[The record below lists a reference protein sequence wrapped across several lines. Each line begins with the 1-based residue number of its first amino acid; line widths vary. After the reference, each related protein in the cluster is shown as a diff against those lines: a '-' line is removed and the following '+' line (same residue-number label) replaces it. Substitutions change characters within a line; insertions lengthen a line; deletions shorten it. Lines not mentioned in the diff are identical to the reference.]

1 MQMPNICPVCKTEL
15 KEEPKEKFYRD
26 VTFFSCH
33 RCGDFAFS
41 YELIEDMPGI
51 LQRNKNADVKIS
63 HALLAM
69 QGTNNKVELFT
80 TNIEAILKNPLP
92 RPQEQADLLIRW
104 LAEHSDAP
112 GDLVSLDPIEY
123 NLSIIGAKSKA
134 GFVLILSHLIEK
146 AGLING
152 KIAMLS
158 SGYIGCGELSLT
170 FDGWEYYE
178 TLLKG
183 KATYRKAFMAMKF
196 GDRELNEVLEKI
208 FKPSVK
214 MAGFDLFKSDDKPRA
229 GPIDDQLRVDI
240 QSSDFL
246 IADLT
251 HENPGA
257 YWEAGYAE
265 GLGKP
270 VIYTCELEK
279 FNSQPT
285 HFDTNHHLTVFWDK
299 KSPEQAGDKL
309 KDTIRATLPQLA
321 KLED

>member
-1 MQMPNICPVCKTEL
+1 MTNPCPVCKTGLKKEL
-15 KEEPKEKFYRD
+15 QKDFHESL
-26 VTFFSCH
+26 TFFSCY

-41 YELIEDMPGI
+41 NVLIKDISGI

-63 HALLAM
+63 HALRMM
-69 QGTNNKVELFT
+69 QRSNNKVGLST

-104 LAEHSDAP
+104 VAERSDNI
-112 GDLVSLDPIEY
+112 GDMVSIGKLEHA
-123 NLSIIGAKSKA
+123 LSIIGAKNIT
-134 GFVLILSHLIEK
+134 GFTLVLTHVLEK
-146 AGLING
+146 DGFLKEEFEGNYKLG
-152 KIAMLS
+152 KSNYKLA
-158 SGYIGCGELSLT
+158 LT

-183 KATYRKAFMAMKF
+183 KATYRKAFMAMEF
-196 GDRELNEVLEKI
+196 GDPVLNEVLERV

-214 MAGFDLFKSDDKPRA
+214 MAGFELFKSDDEPRA
-229 GPIDDQLRVDI
+229 GLIDDQMRVDI

-251 HENPGA
+251 HDNLGA

-270 VIYTCELEK
+270 VIYTCEREK
-279 FNSQPT
+279 FDSQKT
-285 HFDTNHHLTVFWDK
+285 HFDTNHHLTVVWDK
-299 KSPEQAGDKL
+299 QSPEHAGDLL
-309 KDTIRATLPQLA
+309 KATIRATLPQLA
-321 KLED
+321 KLQD

>member
-1 MQMPNICPVCKTEL
+1 MPNICPVCKTEL
-15 KEEPKEKFYRD
+15 KEEPKENFERD
-26 VTFFSCH
+26 VTFFSCP

-41 YELIEDMPGI
+41 HELIEDIPGI
-51 LQRNKNADVKIS
+51 LQRNKNEDVKIS
-63 HALLAM
+63 HALLKM
-69 QGTNNKVELFT
+69 QRINNKVELLT

-104 LAEHSDAP
+104 FAEHSDAP
-112 GDLVSLDPIEY
+112 GDLVSLDPIEH

-134 GFVLILSHLIEK
+134 GFVLILSHLIGK
-146 AGLING
+146 VGLVKGNLVQVYGGYAGLD
-152 KIAMLS
+152 
-158 SGYIGCGELSLT
+158 ELSLT

-183 KATYRKAFMAMKF
+183 KATYRKAFMAMQF
-196 GDRELNEVLEKI
+196 GDYDLNEILEKV

-229 GPIDDQLRVDI
+229 GPIDDHLRVDI

-251 HENPGA
+251 HDNLGA

-270 VIYTCELEK
+270 VIYTCEKEK
-279 FNSQPT
+279 FHSKPT

-299 KSPEQAGDKL
+299 KSPEQAGDEL
-309 KDTIRATLPQLA
+309 KATIRATLPQLA
-321 KLED
+321 KFED

>member
-15 KEEPKEKFYRD
+15 KEEPKENFDRD

-41 YELIEDMPGI
+41 HELIKDMPGI

-63 HALLAM
+63 HALRTM
-69 QGTNNKVELFT
+69 QRINNKVELLT

-104 LAEHSDAP
+104 FAEHSDAP

-123 NLSIIGAKSKA
+123 NLSIIGAKSKD
-134 GFVLILSHLIEK
+134 GFLLILLHLIEK
-146 AGLING
+146 VGLVKGNLNRTYG
-152 KIAMLS
+152 VVGAD
-158 SGYIGCGELSLT
+158 ELMLT

-196 GDRELNEVLEKI
+196 GDHDLNEVLEKV

-214 MAGFDLFKSDDKPRA
+214 MAGFDLFKSDDEPRA
-229 GPIDDQLRVDI
+229 GLIDDQLRVDI

-251 HENPGA
+251 HDNLGA

-270 VIYTCELEK
+270 VIYTCEQEN
-279 FNSQPT
+279 F
-285 HFDTNHHLTVFWDK
+285 
-299 KSPEQAGDKL
+299 
-309 KDTIRATLPQLA
+309 
-321 KLED
+321 